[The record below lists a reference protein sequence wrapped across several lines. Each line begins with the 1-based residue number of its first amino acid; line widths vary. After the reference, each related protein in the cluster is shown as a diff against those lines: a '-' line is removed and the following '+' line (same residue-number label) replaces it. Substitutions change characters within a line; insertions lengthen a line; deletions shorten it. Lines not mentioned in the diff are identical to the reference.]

1 MTGTTKNKKGLGN
14 PAVLA
19 VASSPAGQQA
29 ISNISE
35 TQRKV
40 TDAGIQ
46 ILPFVF
52 KTLFVAG
59 CGYVAYRLWTDRF
72 IKLGTNPNWP
82 ASNINDAQADARA
95 EAIYQAM
102 VGFGADKDAVAM
114 NIAGLNYNGWVKV
127 YNAFGNR
134 EGILPFSKEMNLV
147 EWINDQFSGDD
158 LLELRVI
165 LPGVF

>member
-1 MTGTTKNKKGLGN
+1 MIKTIKHKGLGN

-29 ISNISE
+29 ISQASE
-35 TQRKV
+35 TQRKIA
-40 TDAGIQ
+40 DAGIS

-52 KTLFVAG
+52 KTVFVVG
-59 CGYVAYRLWTDRF
+59 GLYVAYNLWSNRF
-72 IKLGTNPNWP
+72 IKLGVNPKWP
-82 ASNINDAQADARA
+82 ASNINDAQASARA
-95 EAIYQAM
+95 EALYEAM
-102 VGFGADKDAVAM
+102 VGVGADKDVVAM
-114 NIAGLNYNGWVKV
+114 NITGLNYNAWVKV

-158 LLELRVI
+158 LLELKVI